1 VRFNYVNDI
10 NVVQDLDV
18 VLLSG
23 VKQESSQRLFVN
35 DDLVDD
41 VLAAIYDAGWLKALV
56 VQPTHVKHQQ
66 FAQFGERQTGLR
78 VGRQMIGDEL
88 CGLFEFVDRTW
99 RNTVETTCFA
109 ADDDG
114 SDGKNQCRRNN
125 DGEN

>member
-1 VRFNYVNDI
+1 MNDI
-10 NVVQDLDV
+10 DVVQDLDV

-23 VKQESSQRLFVN
+23 VKQESSQSLFVN
-35 DDLVDD
+35 DDLVND
-41 VLAAIYDAGWLKALV
+41 VLATIYDAGWLKALV

-66 FAQFGERQTGLR
+66 FAQVGERQTGLR

-88 CGLFEFVDRTW
+88 CGLFEFVDRTR
-99 RNTVETTCFA
+99 RNTVETSCFT

-114 SDGKNQCRRNN
+114 SDGKNLCRCKD

>member
-35 DDLVDD
+35 DDFVND

-66 FAQFGERQTGLR
+66 FA
-78 VGRQMIGDEL
+78 
-88 CGLFEFVDRTW
+88 
-99 RNTVETTCFA
+99 
-109 ADDDG
+109 
-114 SDGKNQCRRNN
+114 
-125 DGEN
+125 